1 MDSLPCQCQSASTTE
16 ADPAEMIEKLDTIIH
31 SVEVRIKSLEYQQTQ
46 HTLRAKQLY
55 AEQKTLRC
63 KAELALRHEKSHTY
77 ARFVNLLTNVCR
89 IRHSIDSTQSY
100 EEIASHMG
108 LANKVLEEALN
119 KVDPER
125 IDDLMD
131 QLNDNSVYV
140 REVGNALG
148 RAIEDDFDE
157 EQAMVEL
164 QEEIEL
170 PDVPTQAKRSL
181 VNVASLA

>member
-1 MDSLPCQCQSASTTE
+1 MDNLPCQCQATKVT

-46 HTLRAKQLY
+46 HTLRAKKFY
-55 AEQKTLRC
+55 AEKNTLRC
-63 KAELALRHEKSHTY
+63 KAELALKHEKTHTY
-77 ARFVNLLTNVCR
+77 GRFVNLLTNVCR
-89 IRHSIDSTQSY
+89 IRHSLDSTQSY
-100 EEIASHMG
+100 EEIASQMG
-108 LANKVLEEALN
+108 LANKVLEDALSN
-119 KVDPER
+119 VNPER

-148 RAIEDDFDE
+148 QVIDDTFDE
-157 EQAMVEL
+157 EQAMAEL
-164 QEEIEL
+164 GEEIEL
-170 PDVPTQAKRSL
+170 PDVPKQVKRSL